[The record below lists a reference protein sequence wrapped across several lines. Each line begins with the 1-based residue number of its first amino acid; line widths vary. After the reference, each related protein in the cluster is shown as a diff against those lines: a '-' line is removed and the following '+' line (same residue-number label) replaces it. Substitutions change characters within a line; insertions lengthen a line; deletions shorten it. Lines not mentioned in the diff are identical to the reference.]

1 MNTTTQGR
9 KLRLT
14 ATQDAGVAD
23 GADKKLGLVV
33 DGVLPADLDG
43 TFLQGR
49 PHPASGSTP
58 LLVDG
63 IRLSGGKAER
73 FRAADTKSQPC
84 PFGPVPRLAEPVHM
98 AGSADCGGSSMAAW
112 PVADVAGPEWHTV
125 VTSPDRDHAE
135 HLVVDAMGEVVHGA
149 SFPLANAPLVHT
161 IAVTARHLVVLD
173 LPVAYRRAAD
183 MVGER
188 SPYVWQSD
196 RGARIGLVPRSTEES
211 AAPVWF
217 DVEPGFAFQVVG
229 AYEDGDRVVVDAVW
243 HPRAFDQPVAAL
255 SEAGSAAPV
264 VRWTLDP
271 RTGDAPAQRLTGP
284 VRHAVAAPAGAG
296 LPEHLFTVSSAKG
309 GAVLS
314 RHDVATGDV
323 LTHELGSGL
332 VAGQPVIVRKA
343 DEDGGAW
350 LLLPVE
356 RVTTRDLELLV
367 VDAADP
373 AAGPVAVVRVP
384 GGPRPGVRAL
394 WRPAGVQGG
403 IH

>member
-14 ATQDAGVAD
+14 TTQAE
-23 GADKKLGLVV
+23 GAPVEELGLVV
-33 DGVLPADLDG
+33 DGALPADLDG

-49 PHPASGSTP
+49 PHPASRSTP

-63 IRLSGGKAER
+63 IRLHGGTAER
-73 FRAADTKSQPC
+73 FRAVDTRSQPC
-84 PFGPVPRLAEPVHM
+84 PFGPVPRLAEPVRM
-98 AGSADCGGSSMAAW
+98 AGTPECGGASMAAW
-112 PVADVAGPEWHTV
+112 PVPDGASAEWHTV

-135 HLVVDAMGEVVHGA
+135 HLVVDGMGEVVHGT
-149 SFPLANAPLVHT
+149 SFPLADAPLVHT

-188 SPYVWQSD
+188 EPFVWRSD
-196 RGARIGLVPRSTEES
+196 RGARIGLVPRSPEQPG
-211 AAPVWF
+211 APVWF
-217 DVEPGFAFQVVG
+217 DVEPGFAFQLVG
-229 AYEDGDRVVVDAVW
+229 AYEDGDHVVVDAVW
-243 HPRAFDQPVAAL
+243 HPMAFDRPAFG
-255 SEAGSAAPV
+255 EAGAAAPLL
-264 VRWTLDP
+264 RWTLDP
-271 RTGDAPAQRLTGP
+271 RGGEVSVRGLTGP
-284 VRHAVAAPAGAG
+284 VRHAVAAPVTTG
-296 LPEHLFTVSSAKG
+296 LPAHVFTVAAAG
-309 GAVLS
+309 TGTVLA

-323 LTHELGSGL
+323 LTHELGAGL
-332 VAGQPVIVRKA
+332 VAGQPVMVRRA
-343 DEDGGAW
+343 GAEGAGEDGAW

-356 RVTTRDLELLV
+356 RVATRELELLV

-394 WRPAGVQGG
+394 WRPAGIRPG